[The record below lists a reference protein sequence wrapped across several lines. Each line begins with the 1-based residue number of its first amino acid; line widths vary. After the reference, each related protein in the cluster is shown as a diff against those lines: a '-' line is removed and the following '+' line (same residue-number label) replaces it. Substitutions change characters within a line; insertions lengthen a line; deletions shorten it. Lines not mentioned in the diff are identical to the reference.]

1 MSNVRSLSVL
11 YTLAFPSLSA
21 SDSAFV
27 ESFRAEHQTEQ
38 SQVVAAHFTMV
49 FGCATVPRDE
59 YLQHV
64 QAVAGANS
72 VVRFA
77 CRYAMLGADD
87 EDDTAYVFLVPNTGF
102 AELSLLHDR
111 LYTGVLSSH
120 LRLDLPFIP
129 HITIGRLV
137 ERRAAK
143 SLCDALNSRGVNIE
157 GSVEALTVGLRENGK
172 IQNLARFGL
181 RT

>member
-1 MSNVRSLSVL
+1 ML

-21 SDSAFV
+21 SDAAFV
-27 ESFRAEHQTEQ
+27 ESFRAEHQSEQ
-38 SQVVAAHFTMV
+38 SNVVAAHFTMV

-59 YLQHV
+59 YVQHV
-64 QAVAGANS
+64 QSVAEAS
-72 VVRFA
+72 SSVRFA

-87 EDDTAYVFLVPNTGF
+87 EDDTAYVFLVPNAGF

-129 HITIGRLV
+129 HITIGRLA

-143 SLCDALNSRGVNIE
+143 ALCDALNSRGVNIE
-157 GSVEALTVGLRENGK
+157 GSVGALVVGARENGR
-172 IQNLARFGL
+172 IQSLARFEL
-181 RT
+181 RA

>member
-1 MSNVRSLSVL
+1 LSVL
-11 YTLAFPSLSA
+11 YTFAFPSLGT
-21 SDSAFV
+21 SDNAFI
-27 ESFRAEHQTEQ
+27 EGFRAEHQAEQ

-49 FGCATVPRDE
+49 FGCAIVSRGE

-64 QAVAGANS
+64 RTVAEAS
-72 VVRFA
+72 SSVRFS

-87 EDDTAYVFLVPNTGF
+87 QDYTAYVFLVPNAGF

-129 HITIGRLV
+129 HITIGRLA

-143 SLCDALNSRGVNIE
+143 GLCDALNGRGVDIE
-157 GSVEALTVGLRENGK
+157 GRVEALTVGLRENGK
-172 IQNLARFGL
+172 IQDLARFEL